1 MISGSGSGDEL
12 QELMETENPDDL
24 TMTTAEYGND
34 TSMFEAS
41 PPATKEV
48 FRKRQ
53 NDPVARRL
61 PIRDD
66 LFSKCGAR
74 RAPWGF
80 ARAHVPLST
89 AATEGWPFHWAIT
102 TTAWL
107 AGAVARN
114 KKKKTLTRI
123 HPPELDHAP
132 HTPSSFTCTDVSM

>member
-74 RAPWGF
+74 RAPWGL

-102 TTAWL
+102 KTAWL

-114 KKKKTLTRI
+114 KKKKL
-123 HPPELDHAP
+123 
-132 HTPSSFTCTDVSM
+132 

>member
-1 MISGSGSGDEL
+1 MVSGSASGDEL

-74 RAPWGF
+74 RAPWGL
-80 ARAHVPLST
+80 ARAHVPLHRRHRRLALSL
-89 AATEGWPFHWAIT
+89 GHHYNR
-102 TTAWL
+102 L
-107 AGAVARN
+107 AGRGRGP
-114 KKKKTLTRI
+114 K
-123 HPPELDHAP
+123 
-132 HTPSSFTCTDVSM
+132 